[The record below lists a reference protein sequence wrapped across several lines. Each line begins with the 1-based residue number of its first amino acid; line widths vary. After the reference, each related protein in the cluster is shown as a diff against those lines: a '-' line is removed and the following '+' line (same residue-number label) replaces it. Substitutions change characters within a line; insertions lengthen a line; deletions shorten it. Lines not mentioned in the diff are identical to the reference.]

1 MTMTRMECSKKEAWE
16 QLATGIFR
24 LLTIIAVIM
33 FGVATVGVM
42 TTGADMFSLSAL
54 PLWIKLCLIPSLIWF
69 GALLLWLV
77 VCAFYIAFYIA
88 YRTVT
93 EDIKGAIQKL
103 RK

>member
-1 MTMTRMECSKKEAWE
+1 MECSKKEAWE

-33 FGVATVGVM
+33 FCVALVGVM
-42 TTGADMFSLSAL
+42 ATGSDIFLFSAL
-54 PLWIKLCLIPSLIWF
+54 PRWIKLCLIPSLVWF
-69 GALLLWLV
+69 GVLLLWLV
-77 VCAFYIAFYIA
+77 GCAFYIAYI
-88 YRTVT
+88 TVT

>member
-1 MTMTRMECSKKEAWE
+1 MTRMECSKKEAWE

-42 TTGADMFSLSAL
+42 ATGSDIFLFSAL
-54 PLWIKLCLIPSLIWF
+54 PRWIKFCLIPSLVWF
-69 GALLLWLV
+69 GMLLLWLV
-77 VCAFYIAFYIA
+77 VCAFYIVYI
-88 YRTVT
+88 TVT

>member
-1 MTMTRMECSKKEAWE
+1 MECSKKKEALE

-33 FGVATVGVM
+33 FGIATVGVI
-42 TTGADMFSLSAL
+42 TTGSDVFSLSAL
-54 PLWIKLCLIPSLIWF
+54 PQWIKFCLIPSLVWF

-77 VCAFYIAFYIA
+77 GCAFYITYI
-88 YRTVT
+88 TVT

>member
-1 MTMTRMECSKKEAWE
+1 MECKKKEAWE

-42 TTGADMFSLSAL
+42 TTGSDMFSLSAL
-54 PLWIKLCLIPSLIWF
+54 PRWIKFCLIPSLIWIGVLF
-69 GALLLWLV
+69 LWAV
-77 VCAFYIAFYIA
+77 VCAFYIAYI
-88 YRTVT
+88 TVT